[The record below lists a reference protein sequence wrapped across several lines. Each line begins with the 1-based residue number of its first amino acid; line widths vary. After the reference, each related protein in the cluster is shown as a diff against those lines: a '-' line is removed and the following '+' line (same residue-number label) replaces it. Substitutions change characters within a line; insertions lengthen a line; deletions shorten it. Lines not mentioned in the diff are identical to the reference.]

1 MALPQREGGQAP
13 AARVSRATGT
23 SGEGRASPLPLSA
36 SVRRVVALQLRVL
49 GHPLRVQAIEQLA
62 RGGRTVEELA
72 KALGIT
78 PNAMSKHL
86 RELYRAGLLWRRQE
100 GNRARYGLHDTA
112 AARAI
117 VVLARS
123 AEERRRPRQPA
134 SDGGPPPPPGP
145 TGR

>member
-1 MALPQREGGQAP
+1 MATSRREGSPIPAQGRSAP
-13 AARVSRATGT
+13 ASASAQ
-23 SGEGRASPLPLSA
+23 GRSPLPLA
-36 SVRRVVALQLRVL
+36 VPIRRAVALQLRVL
-49 GHPLRVQAIEQLA
+49 GHPVRVQAIEQLA
-62 RGGRTVEELA
+62 RGDRTVEELA
-72 KALGIT
+72 KTLGIT

-117 VVLARS
+117 IVLARS
-123 AEERRRPRQPA
+123 AEERRRPRQPP
-134 SDGGPPPPPGP
+134 SDGGPPPPAGS